1 MVPENDLKKSFIQN
15 EPAELNYYS
24 LNKEMVQ
31 DHRGD
36 MHKSTVLQS
45 QVFNHLHI
53 RSNKQDTE
61 LLGSSTKQSVDALLN
76 IFKSS
81 SRYNAMG
88 RSSMIMERESILMRG
103 AGSNPMSGV
112 LSNPKASIYGGS
124 GGRVQLDRKQLKR
137 SNKTFACVVLNED
150 FKPGEGRRN
159 GKKRAENIKDR
170 LTDMTEKLNKKLGIP
185 NLES

>member
-1 MVPENDLKKSFIQN
+1 MVPDNDLKKSFIQN

-24 LNKEMVQ
+24 LNKEMIQ

-61 LLGSSTKQSVDALLN
+61 LLGSSTKQSVNALLN

-81 SRYNAMG
+81 SRYNTMG
-88 RSSMIMERESILMRG
+88 RSSMIMERDAILARG
-103 AGSNPMSGV
+103 SFGEPMGGV
-112 LSNPKASIYGGS
+112 LGDPRASVYGGYAS
-124 GGRVQLDRKQLKR
+124 RVHLDRKQ
-137 SNKTFACVVLNED
+137 
-150 FKPGEGRRN
+150 
-159 GKKRAENIKDR
+159 
-170 LTDMTEKLNKKLGIP
+170 
-185 NLES
+185 

>member
-1 MVPENDLKKSFIQN
+1 MVPDNDLKKSFIQN

-24 LNKEMVQ
+24 LNKEMIQ

-76 IFKSS
+76 IFKGGN
-81 SRYNAMG
+81 RYNAMG
-88 RSSMIMERESILMRG
+88 RSSMIMERDQILARG
-103 AGSNPMSGV
+103 DQT
-112 LSNPKASIYGGS
+112 LTNPKASFYGGYAS
-124 GGRVQLDRKQLKR
+124 RVHLDRKQLKR
-137 SNKTFACVVLNED
+137 SNKTYASVVMGED
-150 FKPGEGRRN
+150 FKPGQGRSE

-185 NLES
+185 NLEG